1 MLHATCYM
9 LMNNNSKKNN
19 NPFAAP
25 RLIKIVINTGVGR
38 IRDAKPR
45 EEIVR
50 DFALIVGQ
58 KPVPTLARKAVAA
71 FKTREGMVIGYKAT
85 LRGRRMQD
93 FFGRLMRIAL
103 PRTRDFRGIKEEA
116 LDERGNLTI
125 GIPEHI
131 VFSEIDTER
140 SFTPFGFEI
149 SISTNAKS
157 REEALA
163 FFRSLGVPFQK
174 SS

>member
-1 MLHATCYM
+1 
-9 LMNNNSKKNN
+9 MNIL
-19 NPFAAP
+19 AMP
-25 RLIKIVINTGVGR
+25 RLVKITVNTGVGR

-50 DFALIVGQ
+50 DFALIAGQ
-58 KPVPTLARKAVAA
+58 KPVPTVAKKAIAS

-85 LRGRRMQD
+85 LRGRRMRD
-93 FFGRLMRIAL
+93 FFDRLIHIAF

-125 GIPEHI
+125 GIPEHV
-131 VFSEIDTER
+131 VFPEVDTEH

-149 SISTNAKS
+149 SMTTTAKT

-174 SS
+174 

>member
-1 MLHATCYM
+1 MHTSLQ
-9 LMNNNSKKNN
+9 KNN
-19 NPFAAP
+19 NPLAAP
-25 RLIKIVINTGVGR
+25 RLVKIVVNTGIGR

-45 EEIVR
+45 EEIAR

-58 KPVPTLARKAVAA
+58 KPVPTTARKAIAA

-85 LRGRRMQD
+85 LRGRRMRD
-93 FFGRLMRIAL
+93 FFGRLIHVAL

-131 VFSEIDTER
+131 VFPEIDTEH

-163 FFRSLGVPFQK
+163 FFRDIGVPFQK
-174 SS
+174 

>member
-1 MLHATCYM
+1 
-9 LMNNNSKKNN
+9 MNIKESQKNN

-25 RLIKIVINTGVGR
+25 RLIKIVVNTGVGR

-45 EEIVR
+45 EEVMR

-58 KPVPTLARKAVAA
+58 KPVSALARKAIAA

-85 LRGRRMQD
+85 LRGRRMRD
-93 FFGRLMRIAL
+93 FFDRLIHVAL

-131 VFSEIDTER
+131 VFPEIDTEH

-149 SISTNAKS
+149 SINTTAKT
-157 REEALA
+157 RKEALT
-163 FFRSLGVPFQK
+163 FFRNLGVLFQK
-174 SS
+174 TE

>member
-1 MLHATCYM
+1 M
-9 LMNNNSKKNN
+9 KNIQKHK
-19 NPFAAP
+19 NPLAAP
-25 RLIKIVINTGVGR
+25 RLIKITINTGVGR

-50 DFALIVGQ
+50 DLALIVGQ
-58 KPVPTLARKAVAA
+58 KPVPTLAKKAVAS
-71 FKTREGMVIGYKAT
+71 FKTREGMVIGYKVT
-85 LRGRRMQD
+85 LRGRRMRD
-93 FFGRLMRIAL
+93 FFGRLIHVAF
-103 PRTRDFRGIKEEA
+103 PRTRDFRGVKEGA
-116 LDERGNLTI
+116 LDEHGNLTI

-131 VFSEIDTER
+131 VFPEIDTEH

-149 SISTNAKS
+149 SMTTTAKT

-174 SS
+174 

>member
-1 MLHATCYM
+1 
-9 LMNNNSKKNN
+9 MNIL
-19 NPFAAP
+19 AMP
-25 RLIKIVINTGVGR
+25 RLVKITVNTGVGR

-50 DFALIVGQ
+50 DFALIMGQ
-58 KPVPTLARKAVAA
+58 KPVPTLAKKAVAS
-71 FKTREGMVIGYKAT
+71 FKTREGMVIGYKVT
-85 LRGRRMQD
+85 LRGRRLRD
-93 FFGRLMRIAL
+93 FFDRLIHIAL

-131 VFSEIDTER
+131 VFPEVDTEH

-149 SISTNAKS
+149 SMTTTAKT

-174 SS
+174 

>member
-1 MLHATCYM
+1 MQKSNT
-9 LMNNNSKKNN
+9 KNIL
-19 NPFAAP
+19 AMP
-25 RLIKIVINTGVGR
+25 RLVKITVNTGVGR

-58 KPVPTLARKAVAA
+58 KPLPTLAKKSIAA

-85 LRGRRMQD
+85 LRGTRMRD
-93 FFGRLMRIAL
+93 FFDRLIHIAF

-125 GIPEHI
+125 GISEHVVFPE
-131 VFSEIDTER
+131 VDTEH

-149 SISTNAKS
+149 SMTTTAKT
-157 REEALA
+157 REEALT

-174 SS
+174 

>member
-1 MLHATCYM
+1 
-9 LMNNNSKKNN
+9 MNIL
-19 NPFAAP
+19 AMP
-25 RLIKIVINTGVGR
+25 RLVKITVNTGVGR

-58 KPVPTLARKAVAA
+58 KPVPTVAKKAIAS

-85 LRGRRMQD
+85 LRGRRMRD
-93 FFGRLMRIAL
+93 FFDRLIHIAL

-125 GIPEHI
+125 GISEHI
-131 VFSEIDTER
+131 VFPEVDTEH

-149 SISTNAKS
+149 SMTTTAKT

-174 SS
+174 